1 MAPNSSSRLVCVA
14 RLGSR
19 SGRLSDSSARGP
31 LSFPRERTRLSM
43 SCDKTDGSAVRGGGD
58 GSVAAVRS
66 SVDSAHIL
74 GFVLRLPEL
83 ELFVVGLVSDLDS
96 EVVPCCAGTSGAC
109 SGAATPKKVATASQE
124 LLRREGSDLGF
135 AGSGPSDTGC
145 STSTG
150 CSTRAVAF
158 GGLGGPS
165 DFLIAGAREGV
176 LSRFAML
183 FQ

>member
-31 LSFPRERTRLSM
+31 LSFPRERTRLSI
-43 SCDKTDGSAVRGGGD
+43 SCDTTDGSAVRCGGD

-66 SVDSAHIL
+66 SMDSAHIL

-83 ELFVVGLVSDLDS
+83 ELFVGLVSDLDS
-96 EVVPCCAGTSGAC
+96 EVIPTCGLASGAC

-135 AGSGPSDTGC
+135 AGSGPGETGC
-145 STSTG
+145 STATD

-165 DFLIAGAREGV
+165 DFLVVGAREGV